1 MHHEEGK
8 NTVLQRG
15 PVSIADVNSN
25 MYSSANSSSLKD
37 VGNLLDDALEMNLCT
52 RSQWKTVKKL
62 TKDKEQR
69 EILLAEYERL
79 VERKGEHDVKGIFE
93 GLLLHAEI

>member
-1 MHHEEGK
+1 MD
-8 NTVLQRG
+8 
-15 PVSIADVNSN
+15 SNSN
-25 MYSSANSSSLKD
+25 VDSNSNESSSSIKAL
-37 VGNLLDDALEMNLCT
+37 GNLLDDALEMNLCT

-69 EILLAEYERL
+69 GTLVAEYERL
-79 VERKGEHDVKGIFE
+79 VERKGAQNVKGIFE